1 MEGCDGDGDD
11 DDDPMMEST
20 AVLKREPGA
29 ETYRVSPPLPP
40 TPAAVVG
47 PIGFCCEEEDD
58 DG

>member
-1 MEGCDGDGDD
+1 MEGCGCDDD
-11 DDDPMMEST
+11 DDDPTMEST

-29 ETYRVSPPLPP
+29 ETNRVSPPLPP
-40 TPAAVVG
+40 PVG

>member
-1 MEGCDGDGDD
+1 MEGCGCD

-29 ETYRVSPPLPP
+29 ETNRVNPPLPP
-40 TPAAVVG
+40 PPVG

>member
-1 MEGCDGDGDD
+1 MEGCDSD